1 VIVDAGALLE
11 VLLGTAGGR
20 RAEGLLL
27 AGEQPGAPELLDA
40 EVLHRLLLLEKA
52 GALTARQVDQRIARL
67 ADAPIRRLPHTP
79 LLPVARRLGASMS
92 GYDALYAAAALE
104 LDRPLLT
111 TDARLARTCGEQH
124 GILVT
129 LIPTGGR

>member
-20 RAEGLLL
+20 RAEDLLL
-27 AGEQPGAPELLDA
+27 SGGHPAAPELLDA

-52 GALTARQVDQRIARL
+52 GALTRRQVDQRVARL
-67 ADAPIRRLPHTP
+67 ADAPIRRLPHVP
-79 LLPVARRLGASMS
+79 LLPLARRLGASLS
-92 GYDALYAAAALE
+92 GYDALYAASALV
-104 LDRPLLT
+104 LDRTLVT
-111 TDARLARTCGEQH
+111 SDARLARTCGEQH

-129 LIPTGGR
+129 LVPTGER